1 MTEGYKPQTLHQS
14 ITISPDFGLELIEAM
29 LSNHSETV
37 ASHPEQIQILRI
49 RLMPFIIRMLSDK
62 VTFSTTVRVMRLL
75 PILFESMLGVL
86 ATECEMILGLLN
98 HALDPDAAS
107 LWKRVLC
114 MEVWRGIHAESTLVR
129 SMYAHF
135 DQQEGKRNIV
145 RDHLAIMVRLAA
157 EKPSIIGLG
166 QQSSVPASSQS
177 ESELDEQAALQ
188 VEGISGTIGVAMTL
202 RSSTAPGISAQWSNM
217 RVPCID
223 QLDKNEPPSIP
234 SAYLYTLAL
243 TCINSFSEGLA
254 RFLLPF
260 SIPPEIRAKRKPRQV
275 REDDE
280 LQSSRTVNGDQS
292 SSSSTKLR
300 PPGSPST
307 SASKLPTN
315 PLTLDKHV
323 LFSQIKTS
331 ADMIDSCW
339 PALLAAY
346 STFLHAAL
354 DSEFYHALVRSF
366 QKFTQVSGLLRLST
380 PRDAFLTTLGKN
392 AVPPAVVTAYAVA
405 SSIAASGERRDPK
418 RSASGVQ
425 DGESK
430 RNISTG
436 TTPTK
441 PRQSIEVGNPSL
453 NTRNLLCLRALLN
466 LGIALGPVLQ
476 GAWSIVLETLQQADL
491 VITQRRN
498 MQSGQATT
506 SGGSETEYLGDIG
519 NEISAANIA
528 ATRMFESCSELPDE
542 AFLDVLTSL
551 KGLLR
556 DLHTDK
562 IHTPSSPIAL
572 SRSTNHQR
580 TTSTAGAITGIS
592 QDVRLNTFVVENMT
606 KLVGYNSPR
615 LLQNAPE
622 KSGWNIV
629 VDTLIN
635 VLSAQDF
642 DPDLRLKAAGSL
654 SDLVGLTANS
664 GIPEEHRDRVRHQGL
679 IVLTQ
684 QVECLYRKGT
694 HENKASRA
702 CELEIHWL
710 SLEALRA
717 SLEQYGD
724 SLASGWE
731 HVLAVLRSP
740 FRQRAYPKEISR
752 NNESRDRD
760 LGLIA
765 SSTSPK
771 LVRSSFGSLQL
782 ICSDFLNCIPPIC
795 LSVLLTTVHLFCAQ
809 QDDLNIALTVS
820 LPRSPCPGSTRLT
833 SHSLPL
839 SSGIYQNT
847 FGKKT
852 IYHLWNLTVWTVIFV
867 MKYQMVK
874 KMHKLRTLICG
885 CDFYLF

>member
-1 MTEGYKPQTLHQS
+1 MTEGYKPQTLHQT

-29 LSNHSETV
+29 LANHSDTV
-37 ASHPEQIQILRI
+37 SSHPEQIHILRI
-49 RLMPFIIRMLSDK
+49 RLMPFLIRMLSER

-75 PILFESMLGVL
+75 PIIFGSMLSVL

-114 MEVWRGIHAESTLVR
+114 MEVWRGIHADSTLVR

-135 DQQEGKRNIV
+135 DQQGGKRNIV

-166 QQSSVPASSQS
+166 QQSSVPTSSQS

-188 VEGISGTIGVAMTL
+188 VEGISGTIGVAISL
-202 RSSTAPGISAQWSNM
+202 RSSTAPGISAQWSHM

-223 QLDKNEPPSIP
+223 QLDKNEPPAIP
-234 SAYLYTLAL
+234 AAYLYSLAL

-260 SIPPEIRAKRKPRQV
+260 SIPPEIRTKRKPRQV

-280 LQSSRTVNGDQS
+280 QQSSPTVDGDQS
-292 SSSSTKLR
+292 SSSSIKMRLSS
-300 PPGSPST
+300 SPST

-315 PLTLDKHV
+315 PLTLEKHV
-323 LFSQIKTS
+323 LFSQIQTS
-331 ADMIDSCW
+331 ADMIDNCW

-354 DSEFYHALVRSF
+354 DSEYYHALVRSF
-366 QKFTQVSGLLRLST
+366 QKFSQVSGLLRLST

-392 AVPPAVVTAYAVA
+392 AVPPAIVTAYAVA
-405 SSIAASGERRDPK
+405 SSTTASGERRDPK
-418 RSASGVQ
+418 RAASGVQ
-425 DGESK
+425 GGEGK
-430 RNISTG
+430 LNISTG
-436 TTPTK
+436 ITSNK
-441 PRQSIEVGNPSL
+441 ARQSIEVGTPSL

-476 GAWSIVLETLQQADL
+476 SAWSIVLETLQQADL
-491 VITQRRN
+491 VINQRRTT
-498 MQSGQATT
+498 QSGQATA

-519 NEISAANIA
+519 NEISAVKIA
-528 ATRMFESCSELPDE
+528 ATRMFESCSDLPDE
-542 AFLDVLTSL
+542 AFLDVLISL

-556 DLHTDK
+556 DLHTDTVY
-562 IHTPSSPIAL
+562 TPISPIAL
-572 SRSTNHQR
+572 SSRPTNHQR
-580 TTSTAGAITGIS
+580 AMSTAGAITGVS

-615 LLQNAPE
+615 LLRKAPE
-622 KSGWNIV
+622 ESGWNIV
-629 VDTLIN
+629 VDTLID
-635 VLSAQDF
+635 VLRSQDF

-664 GIPEEHRDRVRHQGL
+664 GIPEEHRDRVRYQGL
-679 IVLTQ
+679 AALMR
-684 QVECLYRKGT
+684 QVESLYRRGR
-694 HENKASRA
+694 HENKASKA

-724 SLASGWE
+724 SLAPGWE

-740 FRQRAYPKEISR
+740 FNHKCYPKGTSR
-752 NNESRDRD
+752 NNESRDQD
-760 LGLIA
+760 LAPIA
-765 SSTSPK
+765 STKSPK

-782 ICSDFLNCIPPIC
+782 ICSDFLSCVPPVC
-795 LSVLLTTVHLFCAQ
+795 LPVLLTTVYLFCAQ

-820 LPRSPCPGSTRLT
+820 LIRRSRHYLVQ
-833 SHSLPL
+833 
-839 SSGIYQNT
+839 SG
-847 FGKKT
+847 
-852 IYHLWNLTVWTVIFV
+852 
-867 MKYQMVK
+867 
-874 KMHKLRTLICG
+874 
-885 CDFYLF
+885 